1 MSVLRY
7 IDGDGR
13 EQVIDDVNHLFDVIK
28 ARQIQNNSL
37 VWDEGECRWITAR
50 DHEFFRRI
58 REIATALHC
67 EEPSKQFDT
76 AKGSA
81 SPAAKDLVEIPASA
95 TTAESPASKFKAAT
109 ESWAAH
115 QARNNKEPSQASR
128 EHGYRANVSEKPK
141 ARWFKAIKSREEAL
155 ETIKVAS
162 GAFFVVA
169 GIQAII
175 AVVLIKNFGLDLVYG
190 FLIDAGLYVAL
201 ASWLR
206 WGRSR
211 LAAVLMLLMALIS
224 FGVKTAVMLDLG
236 GNKTWLVSLIVIWA
250 ACKAVEATR
259 KLPEFEKASA
269 QEEYQEVAL
278 RR

>member
-1 MSVLRY
+1 MFVEPLQALR
-7 IDGDGR
+7 
-13 EQVIDDVNHLFDVIK
+13 
-28 ARQIQNNSL
+28 
-37 VWDEGECRWITAR
+37 
-50 DHEFFRRI
+50 
-58 REIATALHC
+58 
-67 EEPSKQFDT
+67 
-76 AKGSA
+76 
-81 SPAAKDLVEIPASA
+81 
-95 TTAESPASKFKAAT
+95 ESGTNLSD
-109 ESWAAH
+109 
-115 QARNNKEPSQASR
+115 
-128 EHGYRANVSEKPK
+128 KPK
-141 ARWFKAIKSREEAL
+141 LRWVKPIKSREDAL
-155 ETIKVAS
+155 KAVDNTSTV
-162 GAFFVVA
+162 FFVVA

-175 AVVLIKNFGLDLVYG
+175 GLAVAASFSKSAFDIAINAGLIGV
-190 FLIDAGLYVAL
+190 GLYVAF

-211 LAAVLMLLMALIS
+211 FAALLLLLMALIS